1 MPNELIRPIDPDSAH
16 ALEES
21 AKAVAKA
28 IDAAVQAGKYV
39 GEVLGDLPHDLV
51 GIMGDWVKQ
60 KRARR
65 WAELSAD
72 TDKTLRDRGIEN
84 REDVSPSVAIPLIAA
99 AINEDRDVLKQLWAK
114 LLAAAMDPHR
124 ANLVRSS
131 MIEVLRRMDPLDAA
145 VLRCANATGGGLITN
160 ETRIKIASEL
170 GASRDETDV
179 SIANLQKLELV
190 VPTNPPNAI
199 VSPLGREFL
208 RAVAD

>member
-1 MPNELIRPIDPDSAH
+1 
-16 ALEES
+16 
-21 AKAVAKA
+21 
-28 IDAAVQAGKYV
+28 
-39 GEVLGDLPHDLV
+39 
-51 GIMGDWVKQ
+51 
-60 KRARR
+60 
-65 WAELSAD
+65 
-72 TDKTLRDRGIEN
+72 
-84 REDVSPSVAIPLIAA
+84 VSPSVAIPLIAA

-124 ANLVRSS
+124 ANLVRPSV
-131 MIEVLRRMDPLDAA
+131 IELLRRMDPLDAA

-160 ETRIKIASEL
+160 DTREKMASEL